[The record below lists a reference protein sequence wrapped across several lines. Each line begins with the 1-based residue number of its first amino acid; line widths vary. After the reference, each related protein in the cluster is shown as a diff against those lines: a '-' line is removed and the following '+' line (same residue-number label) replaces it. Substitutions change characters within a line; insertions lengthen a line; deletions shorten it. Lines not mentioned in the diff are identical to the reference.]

1 MDEKHTEA
9 LFRSATVTWA
19 DPSLIYAAHREMSSL
34 DFFRATEAGELP
46 IEPAMSLFGAWIERV
61 NEGEAVLALDI
72 EERHLD
78 HTGCL
83 QPGILAALTDSAA
96 GYAVHTMLP
105 LRGRAASVEFHVS
118 VIEPIRLQDRR
129 IVVAGRSIHVGRRT
143 ATCEAS
149 VTNEAGVLK
158 ATMGMTMMVLPA
170 DSA

>member
-1 MDEKHTEA
+1 MDNKDSSSSD
-9 LFRSATVTWA
+9 RSATITWA
-19 DPSLIYAAHREMSSL
+19 DPSVIYAAHREMSSL
-34 DFFRATEAGELP
+34 DFFRATQAGALP
-46 IEPAMSLFGAWIERV
+46 IEPAMALIGAWVERV
-61 NEGEAVLALDI
+61 GEGEATLALDI
-72 EERHLD
+72 DERHLD
-78 HTGCL
+78 HTGSL

-118 VIEPIRLQDRR
+118 LIEPIRLVDRR
-129 IVVAGRSIHVGRRT
+129 IFVAGRSVHVGRRT

-149 VTNEAGVLK
+149 VTNQAGALK